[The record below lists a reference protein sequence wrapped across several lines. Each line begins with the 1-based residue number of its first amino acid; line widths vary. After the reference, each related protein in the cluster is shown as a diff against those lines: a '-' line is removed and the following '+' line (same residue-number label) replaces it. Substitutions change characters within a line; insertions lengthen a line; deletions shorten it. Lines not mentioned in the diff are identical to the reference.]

1 MPRHARTA
9 WALIVTVATAS
20 CTVSGGSGEAADT
33 PSTPQ
38 ADQPTSKDDP
48 EALAVA
54 DLAAH
59 TGVDPAD
66 IDVVAHDR
74 VTWRNGSL
82 GCPKP
87 GYSYIQMLVE
97 GYRIVLH
104 AGAEDYV
111 YHGADGQEPF
121 RCSRPDPN
129 GTVDSGAAQ

>member
-1 MPRHARTA
+1 M
-9 WALIVTVATAS
+9 
-20 CTVSGGSGEAADT
+20 CTQSMDE
-33 PSTPQ
+33 
-38 ADQPTSKDDP
+38 P

-66 IDVVAHDR
+66 IDVVANDR

-111 YHGADGQEPF
+111 YHGANGEAPF
-121 RCSRPDPN
+121 RCSEPDPN
-129 GTVDSGAAQ
+129 GTVESRPAQVTPYSPM